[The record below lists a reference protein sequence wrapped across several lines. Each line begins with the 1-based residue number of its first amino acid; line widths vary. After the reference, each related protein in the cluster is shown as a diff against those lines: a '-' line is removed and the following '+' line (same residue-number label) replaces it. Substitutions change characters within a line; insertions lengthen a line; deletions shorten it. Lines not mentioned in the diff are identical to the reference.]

1 MLQDVKKVNK
11 MFKNMSKNDEKI
23 RKMLKNGFDRFK
35 SDHFGFVLYKNTMRI
50 HF

>member
-11 MFKNMSKNDEKI
+11 MSKNVENDEKI
-23 RKMLKNGFDRFK
+23 QKMLKSGFDRFK
-35 SDHFGFVLYKNTMRI
+35 SDHFGFVLYKNTMII